1 MKKSSANERNSGGQ
15 ISSGCLVRHV
25 FPTGRCYLI
34 VHPSGNYNR
43 YAPWSIPKGLVEPN
57 ELIETCALRETQEET
72 GLSCRILKSLG
83 KVHYQKSRKII
94 FAFLAEPVSVMTETT
109 LNPASWEVDG
119 VEFFPPRTTRTK
131 LHPDQKVLID
141 RAEGWSRNQSCLR
154 GRSCS
159 S

>member
-1 MKKSSANERNSGGQ
+1 MKKGSASERNRDGQ
-15 ISSGCLVRHV
+15 ISSGCLVRYA

-57 ELIETCALRETQEET
+57 ELLENCALRETQEET

-94 FAFLAEPVSVMTETT
+94 FAFLAEPVSVMTDTT
-109 LNPASWEVDG
+109 LNPASWEVDD
-119 VEFFPPRTTRTK
+119 VEFFSPRTAHAK